1 MIKEKKMNVVA
12 NDVENKLIIFFDL
25 KKKKSSMRLWKSD
38 KFQDKINSGKG
49 IVIFFRK
56 YL

>member
-1 MIKEKKMNVVA
+1 MNVVA

>member
-1 MIKEKKMNVVA
+1 MTKEKKMNVVA
-12 NDVENKLIIFFDL
+12 NDVEN
-25 KKKKSSMRLWKSD
+25 KKKSSMRLWKSD